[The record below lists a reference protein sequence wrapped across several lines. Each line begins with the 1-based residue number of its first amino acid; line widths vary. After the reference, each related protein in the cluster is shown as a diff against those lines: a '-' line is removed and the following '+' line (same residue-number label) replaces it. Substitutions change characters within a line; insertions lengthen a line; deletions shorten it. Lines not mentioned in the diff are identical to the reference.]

1 VLDVEPDVRSAIA
14 QELVIPLRS
23 LVELVGALDVIVKL
37 GVTQQVFPNA
47 STSQIRG
54 AK

>member
-1 VLDVEPDVRSAIA
+1 MLDVEPDVRSAIA

-23 LVELVGALDVIVKL
+23 LVGALDVIVKL